1 MTRSLL
7 ALAAALALGGCI
19 SFGEDPPPSL
29 LTLSATS
36 SVAPGKILTAK
47 PDAAI
52 AVLVP
57 RVPAAL
63 ATTRV
68 PVQSGATQ
76 VAYLKEAVWVE
87 APARLFERLLEE
99 TIGARTG
106 RVVIGPRDYAGAPGM
121 RLSGELQNFGLDA
134 TRMEAVVTYDAVLQR
149 DGSDEVMTRRF
160 EARVPA
166 GEAKP
171 EPVGRAINEA
181 ANKVADEVT
190 AWLAEATS

>member
-7 ALAAALALGGCI
+7 VLTAALALGGCI
-19 SFGEDPPPSL
+19 RFGAEPPPSL

-36 SVAPGKILTAK
+36 SVEPGKVFTAA
-47 PDAAI
+47 PDNAI

-57 RVPAAL
+57 RVPASL

-68 PVQSGATQ
+68 PVQSANTQ
-76 VAYLKEAVWVE
+76 LAYLKDAVWVE

-106 RVVIGPRDYAGAPGM
+106 RVVVGPRDYSGAPGI

-134 TRMEAVVTYDAVLQR
+134 TRMQAVVTYDAVLQR
-149 DGSDEVMTRRF
+149 EGSDEMTTRRF
-160 EARVPA
+160 EARVPVS
-166 GEAKP
+166 EVKP
-171 EPVGRAINEA
+171 GAVGLGLNEA
-181 ANKVADEVT
+181 ANKVAEEVT
-190 AWLAEATS
+190 AWLG